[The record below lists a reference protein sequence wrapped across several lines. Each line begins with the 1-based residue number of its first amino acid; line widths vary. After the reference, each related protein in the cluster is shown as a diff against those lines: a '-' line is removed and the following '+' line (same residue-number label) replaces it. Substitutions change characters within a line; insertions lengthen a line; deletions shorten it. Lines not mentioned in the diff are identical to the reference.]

1 MTPVERLNEEKDRVI
16 QKCGYYI
23 TPARMANLMK
33 AAAGIVKLVVTS
45 DIAVNY
51 QECRLVLK
59 IVEGAIS
66 DAVDVEGV

>member
-33 AAAGIVKLVVTS
+33 AAGIVKLLVTS

>member
-33 AAAGIVKLVVTS
+33 AASRILNLLVTA
-45 DIAVNY
+45 DLAVSY
-51 QECRLVLK
+51 EECRIVLK
-59 IVEGAIS
+59 IVDGSISEAI
-66 DAVDVEGV
+66 DHE

>member
-16 QKCGYYI
+16 QKSGYYI

-33 AAAGIVKLVVTS
+33 AAAGIVKLLVTS